1 MLAFETVLIMGRH
14 FLLRIQLHGGA
25 PSELSGSGSRDWRR
39 MTRFH
44 ALRLGLNEQRRISI
58 RSWNKEHVDSEQR

>member
-1 MLAFETVLIMGRH
+1 MLAFETVLIQGRH

-44 ALRLGLNEQRRISI
+44 ALRLGLNERTTPNLNS
-58 RSWNKEHVDSEQR
+58 VMEQRAR